1 MIAYLST
8 LRFWP
13 EAADVGVATV
23 VVAGAELLAGMVGEV
38 DITRTFLS
46 HNAKVVPSR
55 WFCFRASCL
64 FAQALIT
71 DQFVLFVKIYQTR
84 ASLPQKL
91 LQKLINTEM
100 NSEIEKRNLF
110 SHERRSTSSKMAKK
124 LPIFTCKSTFQNEGL
139 KGVSSLEPDKI
150 LTFCQK
156 QILLEKRLFSP
167 DMPPDMHLCNLDN
180 LH

>member
-1 MIAYLST
+1 MLQLPIKSLYMEGHQSQRNDCIASDAYLST

-55 WFCFRASCL
+55 WFCFWASCL
-64 FAQALIT
+64 SAQVLIT
-71 DQFVLFVKIYQTR
+71 DQVLLFVEIYQTR

-91 LQKLINTEM
+91 LQKLMNPEM
-100 NSEIEKRNLF
+100 NSEIENKKFIFAWTPIYIFKDGKNYRDLL
-110 SHERRSTSSKMAKK
+110 SKIK
-124 LPIFTCKSTFQNEGL
+124 
-139 KGVSSLEPDKI
+139 V
-150 LTFCQK
+150 
-156 QILLEKRLFSP
+156 
-167 DMPPDMHLCNLDN
+167 
-180 LH
+180 